1 MLSYH
6 VVTVFRIKTD
16 ELISIWSINSILR
29 SIWRPNTPKIDP
41 FFLIHFLWEIDTMS
55 LERSEVE
62 GIAQLARL
70 KIEAADIDSYA
81 TGLNNIL
88 NLVDQMQAVDTTGV
102 EPLANPL
109 DAVQRLRVD
118 EVTEANQRELFQTL
132 APQAEAGLYLVPKV
146 IE

>member
-1 MLSYH
+1 
-6 VVTVFRIKTD
+6 
-16 ELISIWSINSILR
+16 
-29 SIWRPNTPKIDP
+29 
-41 FFLIHFLWEIDTMS
+41 MS

-70 KIEAADIDSYA
+70 KIDASDIDSYA

-88 NLVDQMQAVDTTGV
+88 NLVDQMQAVDTAGV

-109 DAVQRLRVD
+109 DAVQRLRLD
-118 EVTEANQRELFQTL
+118 EVTELNQRELFQTL
-132 APQAEAGLYLVPKV
+132 APLAEAGFYLVPKV